1 MNIVTPSCFRNIRIV
16 ASNSKPATT
25 NPKAAIPALGKLMP
39 YATAAK
45 AIFVRANGEAAYYL
59 TTGIAREANDTT
71 AGKPGK
77 PARAIRKD

>member
-16 ASNSKPATT
+16 ASSSKPATS
-25 NPKAAIPALGKLMP
+25 NPKAAIPVLGKLMP

-45 AIFVRANGEAAYYL
+45 AIYIRANGEAAYYR
-59 TTGIAREANDTT
+59 TTGIAREANDPT

-77 PARAIRKD
+77 PASAIRKD